1 MSTIRVQI
9 VSAEKDLFDGE
20 ATLVVATAVYGE
32 IVILP
37 NHAPLLAELKPGQV
51 RLHLEDGTET
61 VFYISGGFLEVQPN
75 LIIILADTAMR
86 AENVDE
92 ASAMAAKE
100 RAEKL
105 LGQHA
110 EDIDYARARADLAEA
125 LAQIS
130 ALQRFKDLLK

>member
-61 VFYISGGFLEVQPN
+61 VFYNSGGFLEVQPN

-100 RAEKL
+100 RA
-105 LGQHA
+105 
-110 EDIDYARARADLAEA
+110 
-125 LAQIS
+125 
-130 ALQRFKDLLK
+130 